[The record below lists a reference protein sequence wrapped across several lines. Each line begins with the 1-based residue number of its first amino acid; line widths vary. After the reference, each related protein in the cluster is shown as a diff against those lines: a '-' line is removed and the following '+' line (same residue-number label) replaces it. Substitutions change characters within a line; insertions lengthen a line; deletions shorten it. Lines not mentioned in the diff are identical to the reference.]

1 MKKIIFCLLCITTLS
16 VSKAQDVTMR
26 VVQTAYNATDP
37 DGAGPAT
44 GTVTLNFEIMSAV
57 PFNFLG
63 FGIGFAFQSSKLIPT
78 VPASTITPLGPLA
91 TANWNISPN
100 LAGNPA
106 NLNVGGQTYD
116 KRMIIGFNQ
125 GPNPSLPMPLTWTP
139 FCSVDYWV
147 TGSSYPQGGYFVV
160 EPGILVATQ
169 AITDENFDDHQY
181 LSPTYPTANPLGGG
195 ALPVLF
201 TQFDAKCTNTGTLI
215 SWATGQE
222 SNSSKFEI
230 ERSANGTTWSSIGTV
245 AAAGTSSSN
254 RAYQQI
260 DLAGGSA
267 FYRIKQIDKDGQFI
281 YTEVARTNC
290 QVKNISSLIYPVPA
304 KDLLNVVIKSDRS
317 VRTQL
322 MVYDLQGKL
331 VKKIDASIMSGNN
344 NFRINLTGLA
354 AGDYMLRSNDA
365 VIELNKVFT
374 ITR

>member
-1 MKKIIFCLLCITTLS
+1 
-16 VSKAQDVTMR
+16 
-26 VVQTAYNATDP
+26 
-37 DGAGPAT
+37 
-44 GTVTLNFEIMSAV
+44 
-57 PFNFLG
+57 
-63 FGIGFAFQSSKLIPT
+63 
-78 VPASTITPLGPLA
+78 
-91 TANWNISPN
+91 
-100 LAGNPA
+100 
-106 NLNVGGQTYD
+106 
-116 KRMIIGFNQ
+116 
-125 GPNPSLPMPLTWTP
+125 MPLTWTP

-230 ERSANGTTWSSIGTV
+230 ERSANGITWSSIGTV